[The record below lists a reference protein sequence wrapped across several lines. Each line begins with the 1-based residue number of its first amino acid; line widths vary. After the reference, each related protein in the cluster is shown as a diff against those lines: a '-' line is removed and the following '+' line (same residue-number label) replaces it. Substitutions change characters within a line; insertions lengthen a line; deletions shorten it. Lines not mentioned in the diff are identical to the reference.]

1 MMGHTVKCNVEIQIN
16 VDIDFKIT
24 ERSRFVRNIQRL
36 TGRYQQKQSNLAP
49 ELDVHYVI
57 APTVIPQN

>member
-16 VDIDFKIT
+16 VEKDTSILT
-24 ERSRFVRNIQRL
+24 SRFVRNIQRL
-36 TGRYQQKQSNLAP
+36 TGRYQQKQSNLAL